1 MKLGSYAA
9 VTHSTIGNAVAGSL
23 FSTLQS
29 AGAGGYGLAA
39 VNGAVQVGGTALAA
53 IGSGLTFIAGR

>member
-1 MKLGSYAA
+1 MKLGSYATIA
-9 VTHSTIGNAVAGSL
+9 HSAIGNAVAGSL

-53 IGSGLTFIAGR
+53 IGSGLTYIARR